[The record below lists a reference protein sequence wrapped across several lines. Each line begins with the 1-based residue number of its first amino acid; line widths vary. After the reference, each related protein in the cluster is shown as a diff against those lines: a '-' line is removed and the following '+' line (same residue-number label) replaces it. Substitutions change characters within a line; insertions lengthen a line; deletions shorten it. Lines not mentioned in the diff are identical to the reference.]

1 MCFTAGFNIGNFTG
15 NLNHTNFIV
24 STIYE
29 PDKIGNEGQ
38 LTHIIPSMDS
48 SNSGEYDR
56 ISLKFCIWQ
65 KNFIISDHG
74 LSELQAERLHVS
86 FYQGEI
92 NMGLIKQIITT
103 HNLWL

>member
-1 MCFTAGFNIGNFTG
+1 MT
-15 NLNHTNFIV
+15 
-24 STIYE
+24 
-29 PDKIGNEGQ
+29 K
-38 LTHIIPSMDS
+38 
-48 SNSGEYDR
+48 
-56 ISLKFCIWQ
+56 
-65 KNFIISDHG
+65 KNFITSDHG